1 MLFRSETI
9 KEAIEKAVTMEENL
23 KITNELLLDI
33 RELLSNKPAAVPTP
47 VAVAE
52 IEAIEEKDE
61 SEYIAKV
68 SLSTRA
74 KNVLINGR
82 VRRLNQLKNVS
93 QTDILKMRNS
103 GQLTL
108 QEILIFAKE
117 NGIDIPEYDY

>member
-1 MLFRSETI
+1 MRNLETI
-9 KEAIEKAVTMEENL
+9 KEAIEKAMTMEENL

-33 RELLSNKPAAVPTP
+33 RELLSNKPAFVPTS
-47 VAVAE
+47 VAAADVKLV
-52 IEAIEEKDE
+52 EEKDE